1 MKIINDKYVEFKL
14 IQKYRI
20 PSLLIYLSH
29 SPLFSNNANF
39 KSWFYKKF
47 RNLIK

>member
-1 MKIINDKYVEFKL
+1 MKIINNKYVEFKL

-39 KSWFYKKF
+39 KS
-47 RNLIK
+47 